1 MFEPWTPFVA
11 SSLPEDETERLTMDA
26 NQQVRREVIASYF
39 DHAEARVAFLSELDR
54 TDHRS
59 EAMTLCLT
67 YIDSFAQ
74 WLCWPRS
81 ASGRNFVEAALQ
93 FGGDE
98 LMGLVH
104 PLQAVQSFQRMNGPW
119 PALAERVKVA
129 FPGPPHELLPMATF
143 EERLTPHV
151 TAAQL
156 TGVQREAWRAT
167 IAHAAYQHLR
177 NPSVHAFGSSDGIYF
192 SRTTFRGAAVP
203 PLALPQL
210 LGVARGLVGE
220 ARRRSETNGQWFGD
234 DRIVKGDADE
244 V

>member
-11 SSLPEDETERLTMDA
+11 SSLPENETERLTMDA
-26 NQQVRREVIASYF
+26 NQQVKREVIASYF

-81 ASGRNFVEAALQ
+81 ASGRNFVEAAIQ

-177 NPSVHAFGSSDGIYF
+177 NPSGRATASTSRGRPLGEQPSLPSHFPSS
-192 SRTTFRGAAVP
+192 SES
-203 PLALPQL
+203 LAGLSVRHV
-210 LGVARGLVGE
+210 VARKRT
-220 ARRRSETNGQWFGD
+220 AS
-234 DRIVKGDADE
+234 
-244 V
+244 